1 MKSTDSYGT
10 ASLSN
15 EKLVLDSLGD
25 CLEIVRCY
33 GEDLTLGNRDKM
45 HNWLLEYAS
54 RGSLATYVK
63 KLGDKERWNL
73 KFSADSTPKSL
84 QIFEFLFIQAR

>member
-1 MKSTDSYGT
+1 MSMKSTDSYGT

-63 KLGDKERWNL
+63 KLGDKGLPSHSYIR
-73 KFSADSTPKSL
+73 
-84 QIFEFLFIQAR
+84 